1 MTEAK
6 QAWDEVT
13 ERFGALSRRLKGSY
27 AENAGA
33 GSGSS
38 AATGEGKAVEE
49 ALRTLSDAVSQVVT
63 TVSSTVRD
71 PHFTEEAKQAGHAL
85 STALSASFEDLGG
98 EIRNRV
104 GPGLKFPR
112 PGSDSRG
119 STTGWPDE
127 TPEPPVRP

>member
-27 AENAGA
+27 QHNATA
-33 GSGSS
+33 SSGGP
-38 AATGEGKAVEE
+38 TPGEGKAVED
-49 ALRTLSDAVSQVVT
+49 ALRTLSEAVSQVVT

-71 PHFTEEAKQAGHAL
+71 PNFTEEAKQAGHAL
-85 STALSASFEDLGG
+85 SNALSASFEDLGG

-112 PGSDSRG
+112 PGSDPR
-119 STTGWPDE
+119 STTSGWPDD
-127 TPEPPVRP
+127 TPEPPARP